1 MSFKSLQR
9 QCFKKAHLGMLHI
22 SSYIG
27 PKCYQLLEVPLMQ
40 PKIGILL
47 SFPQNY
53 PKLSKYPNIR
63 QKSYISHFHKITI
76 SCLRYPWSNLEQVS
90 YDHFTKITISCPNI
104 QISAKNHTLI
114 IFTKLPSAARGT
126 PGAPQNR
133 YYMINFPKITISCP
147 NIQISAKN
155 HTLIIFKNCHQLPE
169 VPLVHPR
176 IGII

>member
-1 MSFKSLQR
+1 MIRPEMKRITTATRRKCPSRTCSGNAL
-9 QCFKKAHLGMLHI
+9 KAHLGMLHI

-114 IFTKLPSAARGT
+114 IF
-126 PGAPQNR
+126 
-133 YYMINFPKITISCP
+133 
-147 NIQISAKN
+147 
-155 HTLIIFKNCHQLPE
+155 KNCHQLPE

>member
-1 MSFKSLQR
+1 
-9 QCFKKAHLGMLHI
+9 
-22 SSYIG
+22 
-27 PKCYQLLEVPLMQ
+27 MQ

-126 PGAPQNR
+126 PGAPQNDQFPQNYHQLSKYPNIRQKPYIDHFQKLSSATRGTPGAPQNR
-133 YYMINFPKITISCP
+133 YHMIIFPKLTSAV
-147 NIQISAKN
+147 QISKYPQKIMPVK
-155 HTLIIFKNCHQLPE
+155 II
-169 VPLVHPR
+169 
-176 IGII
+176 

>member
-1 MSFKSLQR
+1 
-9 QCFKKAHLGMLHI
+9 MLHI

-53 PKLSKYPNIR
+53 PKLSKHPNIR

-114 IFTKLPSAARGT
+114 
-126 PGAPQNR
+126 
-133 YYMINFPKITISCP
+133 NFPKITISCP

>member
-1 MSFKSLQR
+1 MYI
-9 QCFKKAHLGMLHI
+9 LGKLLNMKLPVTRTEEFYD
-22 SSYIG
+22 SNRGGNSVMRASAYI
-27 PKCYQLLEVPLMQ
+27 Y
-40 PKIGILL
+40 
-47 SFPQNY
+47 
-53 PKLSKYPNIR
+53 
-63 QKSYISHFHKITI
+63 HFQKITI